1 MNGRSPYRDYPEIPV
16 QAGAY
21 TFEEMR
27 RGLVRGWSE
36 LGARTADCWLD
47 YNERLFGG
55 QLMPLPM
62 FSVPVAPYGHMI
74 GWTCALIAELAQPRG
89 G

>member
-36 LGARTADCWLD
+36 LGARTADC
-47 YNERLFGG
+47 
-55 QLMPLPM
+55 
-62 FSVPVAPYGHMI
+62 
-74 GWTCALIAELAQPRG
+74 
-89 G
+89 